1 MMSFMDHPQVVALRN
16 RYDSIEPREQ
26 LALKWLCAFFLAVF
40 VYFGLFEPA
49 NSFYED
55 RLVDFERNQSLLQY
69 MKATESEARAATG
82 GDQSIG
88 GQNLMSD
95 ISNSARRFGINPN
108 RLQPEGEDGVSVW
121 FDGVSFALL
130 LDWMASVTQ
139 QGVSVRQISIDRND
153 EEPGV
158 VNARIILRG

>member
-1 MMSFMDHPQVVALRN
+1 MAILDHPQVVALRN

-26 LALKWLCAFFLAVF
+26 IAVKALAGFFLVLF
-40 VYFGLFEPA
+40 VYFGLFSPA
-49 NSFYED
+49 NNFYEE
-55 RLVDFERNQSLLQY
+55 RLSDFERNQSLLQY
-69 MKATESEARAATG
+69 MKATEADARSATTANP
-82 GDQSIG
+82 SIG

-95 ISNSARRFGINPN
+95 VSNSARRFGINPN

-130 LDWMASVTQ
+130 LDWMASITQ
-139 QGVSVRQISIDRND
+139 QGVSVRQISIDRDD
-153 EEPGV
+153 ESGV

>member
-1 MMSFMDHPQVVALRN
+1 MAIMDHPQVVALRQ
-16 RYDSIEPREQ
+16 RYESIEPREQ
-26 LALKWLCAFFLAVF
+26 LAVKGLAGFFLALF
-40 VYFGLFEPA
+40 VYFGMFEPA

-55 RLVDFERNQSLLQY
+55 RLSDFERNQSLLQY
-69 MKATESEARAATG
+69 MKSTEAEARSAQTG
-82 GDQSIG
+82 NPSIG

-139 QGVSVRQISIDRND
+139 QGVSVRQISIDRD
-153 EEPGV
+153 DDQPGV
-158 VNARIILRG
+158 VNVRIILRG